1 MNVAIITG
9 RLAAD
14 PELKTTQSGV
24 SVTSVT
30 LAVDRYSK
38 EERKTDWVDVVAW
51 RGTAEFI
58 CKYFSKGQMMSVT
71 GSIQTRRWEDK
82 QGNKRKAVEV
92 LAHNVEFVGS
102 KSDNAK
108 SQQQEPDST
117 LPETAPLSQ
126 DEMEEILGA
135 DDLQF

>member
-1 MNVAIITG
+1 MNVAVISG

-14 PELKTTQSGV
+14 PELKTTQTGV

-58 CKYFSKGQMMSVT
+58 CKYFSKGQMMAVT
-71 GSIQTRRWEDK
+71 GSIQTRNWEDK

-92 LAHNVEFVGS
+92 LANNVEFVGS
-102 KSDNAK
+102 KADKAK
-108 SQQQEPDST
+108 NQQQEPDSA

-135 DDLQF
+135 DDLPF